1 MLCIK
6 FILKILITKKYR
18 KCANMIL
25 QEMFWKII
33 RVCLERYSDNLA
45 NVLVGGILTSEERI
59 REVMNLVEK
68 NLDEETMLKKLRKIR
83 VRDNLPMR

>member
-18 KCANMIL
+18 KCANMIS

-33 RVCLERYSDNLA
+33 RVCLERYSVNLA

-68 NLDEETMLKKLRKIR
+68 NLDEETMLKK
-83 VRDNLPMR
+83 

>member
-1 MLCIK
+1 M
-6 FILKILITKKYR
+6 
-18 KCANMIL
+18 NL

-68 NLDEETMLKKLRKIR
+68 I
-83 VRDNLPMR
+83 

>member
-6 FILKILITKKYR
+6 FVLTILITKKYR
-18 KCANMIL
+18 KCANMNL

-33 RVCLERYSDNLA
+33 RVCLERYSENLA

-59 REVMNLVEK
+59 REVMNLVEE
-68 NLDEETMLKKLRKIR
+68 NLDEETMLKKLREIR
-83 VRDNLPMR
+83 ARDNLPMR

>member
-1 MLCIK
+1 
-6 FILKILITKKYR
+6 
-18 KCANMIL
+18 MIS

-68 NLDEETMLKKLRKIR
+68 NLD
-83 VRDNLPMR
+83 